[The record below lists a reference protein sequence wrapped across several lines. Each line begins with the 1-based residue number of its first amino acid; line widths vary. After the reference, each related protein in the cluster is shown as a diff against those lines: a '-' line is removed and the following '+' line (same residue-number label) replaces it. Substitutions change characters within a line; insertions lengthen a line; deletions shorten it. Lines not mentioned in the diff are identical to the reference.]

1 MCCFL
6 GIMYPKVQG
15 DFIDFVY
22 SSKTLEGLMGIINDK
37 YEECVEEEEFTHAF
51 IWDLKS
57 QNPVIKE
64 IIEFPTR
71 LFKQTEWDLS
81 INSSKYNE
89 LKELLNH
96 CGDLDNYKLLE
107 LIAKKASIE
116 QKHNNDFLAKKTLN
130 KVKDLEGIDFS
141 LSKPLKDFRFIWV
154 LEKHRPS
161 STKENYL
168 ESYSIERLIYFS
180 LEQAEL
186 EANKDGDNYVIY
198 QGIIREFKEF
208 IS

>member
-1 MCCFL
+1 MS
-6 GIMYPKVQG
+6 P
-15 DFIDFVY
+15 
-22 SSKTLEGLMGIINDK
+22 
-37 YEECVEEEEFTHAF
+37 
-51 IWDLKS
+51 
-57 QNPVIKE
+57 
-64 IIEFPTR
+64 
-71 LFKQTEWDLS
+71 
-81 INSSKYNE
+81 
-89 LKELLNH
+89 
-96 CGDLDNYKLLE
+96 
-107 LIAKKASIE
+107 
-116 QKHNNDFLAKKTLN
+116 KKTLN

-154 LEKHRPS
+154 LKKHRPS